1 MSSTTTT
8 QIERVAT
15 GRLWWVGLLAAVISA
30 IVNAIIVT
38 VARGMFNVP
47 PEFAPFTFPNSP
59 S

>member
-30 IVNAIIVT
+30 IVNAIIVRVAWGLFT
-38 VARGMFNVP
+38 VPR
-47 PEFAPFTFPNSP
+47 
-59 S
+59 